1 MSEKPQV
8 NVPEGDPTGK
18 QLGIV
23 DIIDGDGEQAQAG
36 QIAEVH
42 YVGVSWNTGNE
53 FDASWNRGQTFSFK
67 LGGGQVISGWDQGVV
82 GMRIGGRRE
91 LTIPPALGYGSAGAG
106 GVIGPNE
113 HLIFVVDLVSLRYPL
128 SRLSGARLF
137 APHGDYRTSL
147 QHKSVFQSLIG
158 DL

>member
-8 NVPEGDPTGK
+8 EVPEGDPTGK

-23 DIIDGDGEQAQAG
+23 DIINGDGDQAESG
-36 QIAEVH
+36 HVAEVH
-42 YVGVSWNTGNE
+42 YVGVSWTTGHE

-82 GMRIGGRRE
+82 GMRVGGRRQ
-91 LTIPPALGYGSAGAG
+91 LTIPPALAYGTAGAG

-113 HLIFVVDLVSLRYPL
+113 HLIFVVDLVSVR
-128 SRLSGARLF
+128 
-137 APHGDYRTSL
+137 
-147 QHKSVFQSLIG
+147 
-158 DL
+158 